1 MNERFKSTLFNHNN
15 AFYEEIKGYSED
27 EKEIRFN
34 VYRNNVF
41 VSLID
46 ALADIFPVT
55 QRLVGEDFFRAMAR
69 EYIQLNPPRTPII
82 SNYGENF
89 SEHVRHFEAAK
100 SVPLIGDLTA
110 LEYSLLA
117 LTNAPEYDTLE
128 HEQISAAFNNTSDP
142 ALLYLLLP
150 PTTQILVSPFAIG
163 SIYLAH
169 QGEEAAPSLADIT
182 INKSEILLLSK
193 SHLYSEL
200 HIISHSEAVFIKQL
214 TQHKPLGEAVP
225 DDESFDL
232 GSTLAKLI
240 QWKLITNI
248 SEESTSVQNSV

>member
-1 MNERFKSTLFNHNN
+1 MNERFKATLFNHNN
-15 AFYEEIKGYSED
+15 AFYEEINGDSED
-27 EKEIRFN
+27 EKEVRFN

-55 QRLVGEDFFRAMAR
+55 QMLVGEDFFRAMAR
-69 EYIQLNPPRTPII
+69 EYVQLNPPRTPII
-82 SNYGENF
+82 SHYGENF

-100 SVPLIGDLTA
+100 SLPFLGDLVA

-117 LTNAPEYDTLE
+117 LTNAPEYKTLE
-128 HEQISAAFNNTSDP
+128 HEQISSAFNKASDP
-142 ALLYLLLP
+142 ALLHVLLP
-150 PTTQILVSPFAIG
+150 PSAQILISPFAIG

-169 QGEEAAPSLADIT
+169 HDEGTPSLGDIT
-182 INKSEILLLSK
+182 INKSEILLLAK

-200 HIISHSEAVFIKQL
+200 HIVSHSEAIFIKQL
-214 TQHKPLGEAVP
+214 MQNKPLGEAVP

-248 SEESTSVQNSV
+248 SEESTSVQNFV

>member
-1 MNERFKSTLFNHNN
+1 MNERFKTTLFNHNN
-15 AFYEEIKGYSED
+15 GFYEEIKSHSED

-69 EYIQLNPPRTPII
+69 EYVQLNPPKTPII
-82 SNYGENF
+82 SDYGESF
-89 SEHVRHFEAAK
+89 SDFARHFEAAK
-100 SVPLIGDLTA
+100 SLPFLGDLVA

-128 HEQISAAFNNTSDP
+128 HEQISAAFNNTADP
-142 ALLYLLLP
+142 AFLHLLLP

-169 QGEEAAPSLADIT
+169 LGEGNASLADI
-182 INKSEILLLSK
+182 IISKSEYLLLLK

-200 HIISHSEAVFIKQL
+200 HIVSHSEAIFIKQL
-214 TQHKPLGEAVP
+214 MQNKPLGEAVP

-232 GSTLAKLI
+232 GTTLAKLI
-240 QWKLITNI
+240 KWKLITDV
-248 SEESTSVQNSV
+248 SEASA